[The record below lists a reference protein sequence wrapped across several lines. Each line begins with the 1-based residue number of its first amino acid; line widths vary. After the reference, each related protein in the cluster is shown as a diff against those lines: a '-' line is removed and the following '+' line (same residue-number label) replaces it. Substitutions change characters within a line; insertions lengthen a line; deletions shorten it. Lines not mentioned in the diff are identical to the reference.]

1 MASFREGLCALLLEA
16 FVFFWCNT
24 VRFLFWLRYALV
36 TPRRAPPIK
45 NELLLRSATRLAA
58 DIREGK
64 LKSADLVGAYIRRIK
79 EVQPLLNAVV
89 EDVFEDALRKAEE
102 VDRLVASGSRTV
114 QQLELEQPL
123 LGIPITTKN
132 SVAVKGMRYD
142 VGSPFSKGRRASQDA
157 AVVAKLRAAGAI
169 VVAMTNVPEQLLW
182 FDAENKLDGATKNPY
197 DTRRVPGGSSG
208 GEACLI
214 ASGGSVLGIGTDIA
228 GSIRLPSAYCGIFGH
243 KPTAGVLS
251 LDGLLPDVGTMVKYN
266 TPGPMCRYAED
277 MPLMLSVMAGPKAA
291 ELRLDSQVL
300 LRNLK
305 VFYMEDEGSYLLSRV
320 KWECRKAVRD
330 VIDFVRNDHGVEVSR
345 LEVPELRYGIP
356 KWILAYQE
364 SKSRPLHDLFRPGS
378 TGINY
383 TAEFFRIMTGSCPNT
398 AAAMLLCWASTFSC
412 LSSERAIAAFRGTL
426 DHLRD
431 YLEALLRDDG
441 VFILPAT
448 TALADYHHQGLFF
461 PDGFNFTCVFNVL
474 QVPVSVCPVLRT
486 AGEGLPVAV
495 QVVASRGNDRLC
507 LAVAKEIERK
517 FGGWVEPARAKQ
529 RLRG

>member
-1 MASFREGLCALLLEA
+1 MASFCEGLKALFLEA

-24 VRFLFWLRYALV
+24 VRLLFWLRYWLV
-36 TPRRAPPIK
+36 KSRRAPPIK

-64 LKSADLVGAYIRRIK
+64 LKSVDLVTAYISRIR

-89 EDVFEDALRKAEE
+89 DDVFEEALRKAEDA
-102 VDRLVASGSRTV
+102 DRLVASGSRTA
-114 QQLELEQPL
+114 QQLEQEQPL
-123 LGIPITTKN
+123 LGVPITTKN

-142 VGSPFSKGRRASQDA
+142 VGSPFSKGRRANQDA
-157 AVVAKLRAAGAI
+157 VVVAKLRAAGAI

-182 FDAENKLDGATKNPY
+182 FDSENKLDGATRNPY

-208 GEACLI
+208 GEGCLI
-214 ASGGSVLGIGTDIA
+214 AAGGSVLGIGTDIA
-228 GSIRLPSAYCGIFGH
+228 GSIRLPCAYCGIFGH

-251 LDGLLPDVGTMVKYN
+251 LDGLLPDVGPMVKYN
-266 TPGPMCRYAED
+266 TAGPMCRYAED
-277 MPLMLSVMAGPKAA
+277 LELMFRVMAGQKAE

-305 VFYMEDEGSYLLSRV
+305 VFYMEDEGSFLLSRV
-320 KWECRKAVRD
+320 KGECRKAVRE
-330 VIDFVRNDHGVEVSR
+330 VVDFIRNDHGVEVSR

-364 SKSRPLHDLFRPGS
+364 SKSRPLYDLFRPGS
-378 TGINY
+378 KGINH
-383 TAEFFRIMTGSCPNT
+383 TTEILRILTGTCPNT
-398 AAAMLLCWASTFSC
+398 AAAILLCWASTLSC
-412 LSSERAIAAFRGTL
+412 LSSERALNAFRGTL

-431 YLEALLRDDG
+431 YLEALLGDDG
-441 VFILPAT
+441 VFILPGAT
-448 TALADYHHQGLFF
+448 APAAYHHQDLFF

-486 AGEGLPVAV
+486 SDGLPVAV